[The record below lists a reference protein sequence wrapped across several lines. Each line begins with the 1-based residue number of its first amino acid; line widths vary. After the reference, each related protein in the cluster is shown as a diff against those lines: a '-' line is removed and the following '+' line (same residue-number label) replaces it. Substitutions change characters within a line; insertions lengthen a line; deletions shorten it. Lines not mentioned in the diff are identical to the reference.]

1 MTRRS
6 FADWREAIA
15 VYRQPRVVGMLFLGF
30 SAGLPFPLVF
40 TTLSTWLR
48 DVGVNRTTIG
58 FFAWIGITYSIKVFW
73 SPVVDR
79 APLFLLTRWLGQRR
93 GWMLLAQATIV
104 AGLLGMARTDP
115 TQDITAMALFALLVA
130 FASATQDVA
139 IDAYR
144 IEAVP
149 GELQGAMAAMYQ
161 SGWRIAAALVGGAG
175 ALHLAQYLSWTASY
189 VVMAVS
195 MLIGIMT
202 ALIVREPDRPI
213 HSNTVM
219 SEQRV
224 VDYLERAAHVPYVL
238 RVPIAWFI
246 GAVICPFT
254 EFFQRVGWWA
264 LLILLFI
271 GIYRISDIVLA
282 NMAYPFYIDLGFTLS
297 EIANIA
303 KVFGVVMTIVG
314 AIVGG
319 VLVTRFGVM
328 RILLLGAILVAV
340 TNLLF
345 AQLAMT
351 GKSLG
356 GLAVVISADNFSG
369 GLAGSAFIA
378 YLSRLTNTAY
388 TATQYAL
395 FSSLMTLMPKFIS
408 GFSGLIVDG
417 YGYVSFFI
425 YASATGIP
433 AILLVLYLMRR
444 MSVDEQAVI
453 GATTTHASGAH
464 RHKS

>member
-1 MTRRS
+1 MALRELES
-6 FADWREAIA
+6 WREAI
-15 VYRQPRVVGMLFLGF
+15 VTYRRPRVIGMLFLGF

-48 DVGVNRTTIG
+48 DVGVDRTTIG

-79 APLFLLTRWLGQRR
+79 APLLLLTRWLGQRR
-93 GWMLLAQATIV
+93 GWMLLGQAGIV
-104 AGLLGMARTDP
+104 AGLLGMAATDP
-115 TQDITAMALFALLVA
+115 TQDIIAMALFALLVA

-144 IEAVP
+144 IEAVSP
-149 GELQGAMAAMYQ
+149 ELQGAMAGMYQ
-161 SGWRIAAALVGGAG
+161 SGYRIAAALVGGAG
-175 ALHLAQYLSWTASY
+175 ALYLAEYLSWMSSY
-189 VVMAVS
+189 VVMAMS
-195 MLIGIMT
+195 MTIGILT
-202 ALIVREPDRPI
+202 VLVVREPERAI
-213 HSNTVM
+213 NANTVM
-219 SEQRV
+219 DEQRV
-224 VDYLERAAHVPYVL
+224 VDYLERTAHVPSVL
-238 RVPIAWFI
+238 RIPVAWFI

-254 EFFQRVGWWA
+254 EFFQRSGWWA

-282 NMAYPFYIDLGFTLS
+282 NMAYPFYIDLGFS
-297 EIANIA
+297 KHEIANVA
-303 KVFGVVMTIVG
+303 KLFGVVMTIFG
-314 AIVGG
+314 AMVGG
-319 VLVTRFGVM
+319 TLVTRFGVM
-328 RILLLGAILVAV
+328 RILLLGAILVAT

-351 GKSLG
+351 GKSIE
-356 GLAVVISADNFSG
+356 GLIVVISADNFSG

-395 FSSLMTLMPKFIS
+395 FSSLMTLMPKVIS
-408 GFSGLIVDG
+408 GFSGLIVDS
-417 YGYVSFFI
+417 YGYVSFFV

-433 AILLVLYLMRR
+433 AILLVIYVMRR
-444 MSVDEQAVI
+444 TSTD
-453 GATTTHASGAH
+453 GAAGTGAAKI
-464 RHKS
+464 RISPD